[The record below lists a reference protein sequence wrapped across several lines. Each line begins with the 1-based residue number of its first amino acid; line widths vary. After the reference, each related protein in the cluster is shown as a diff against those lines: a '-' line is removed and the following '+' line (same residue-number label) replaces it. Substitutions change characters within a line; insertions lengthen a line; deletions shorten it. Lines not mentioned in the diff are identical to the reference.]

1 MEIDTDDEAMLE
13 ALTLAGEEVI
23 RADTDG
29 TFCHPHATRLPCA
42 RLLND
47 LVCQDQKG
55 RRYHDPKG
63 LSGLEVNNELELHGL
78 LHGQVSWFSPFEN
91 LDRIGI
97 CIFCA

>member
-1 MEIDTDDEAMLE
+1 MTLVDQPAVEIDTDDEAMLE

-55 RRYHDPKG
+55 RRYHDSPPYTFFLLNG
-63 LSGLEVNNELELHGL
+63 DMELHR
-78 LHGQVSWFSPFEN
+78 N
-91 LDRIGI
+91 R
-97 CIFCA
+97 

>member
-1 MEIDTDDEAMLE
+1 MPDSPGSRRQHNPDIIYETEHLGVQKNYDLVDQPAVELVTDDEAMLE

-47 LVCQDQKG
+47 LVCQD
-55 RRYHDPKG
+55 
-63 LSGLEVNNELELHGL
+63 
-78 LHGQVSWFSPFEN
+78 
-91 LDRIGI
+91 
-97 CIFCA
+97 